1 MSNINV
7 SSILDFINDVLGP
20 INFLYT
26 TIFAIATVK
35 LNRKSKALKL
45 VCKINEKQKIT
56 EKERINGKNGVP
68 VPVIVQN
75 NSDSVF
81 QKVFIIVVGDE
92 SENHVKIGGRLLNSL
107 SKPLQEGHFGYIE
120 NLSDQEEILIS
131 SYGYGMHRRLGIVVI
146 YEDERGKEWVR
157 DSNGKLYKTKGIERK
172 LIKLGLPLPG
182 YKSHITYRH

>member
-1 MSNINV
+1 MCNVDVSRILGWINE
-7 SSILDFINDVLGP
+7 ILGP

-35 LNRKSKALKL
+35 LDRKSKALKL
-45 VCKINEKQKIT
+45 VCKINEKNKIT
-56 EKERINGKNGVP
+56 EEEHIFGENGVP

-81 QKVFIIVVGDE
+81 RKVFIIVVGDE
-92 SENHVKIGGRLLNSL
+92 REKHVKMRGRLLNSL
-107 SKPLQEGHFGYIE
+107 SRPLQEGHFGYIE

-131 SYGYGMHRRLGIVVI
+131 SHGYGMHRRLGIVAI

-157 DSNGKLYKTKGIERK
+157 DSNGKLYKIKGIEHK

-182 YKSHITYRH
+182 YKSHVTYRH